1 MGKEELKN
9 KISMSLKDPVLQIGF
24 EIICK
29 NLSELE
35 RENAELKEDIENL
48 EGIKLSQGSALETEY
63 MINESLKEENAV
75 LKKWK
80 EDTIKARGNDYMTW
94 SRQNDQLTKAK
105 ELIEDMYYQIPSSQF
120 DYYKDVM
127 ERARQFLKEE

>member
-63 MINESLKEENAV
+63 MINESLKTDNAKLKERNSELAGQKASLERWLCEAKGIIEKLISQNRKEWVYADVREEAE
-75 LKKWK
+75 K
-80 EDTIKARGNDYMTW
+80 
-94 SRQNDQLTKAK
+94 
-105 ELIEDMYYQIPSSQF
+105 
-120 DYYKDVM
+120 
-127 ERARQFLKEE
+127 FLKEVK